1 MLTDT
6 GKPQDGE
13 RSKSLLAFNLTLTSE
28 EGRNRGQRRQSE
40 RSERPPSAPAAATRS
55 GPDDPE
61 IGEGSQN
68 MIPNDLDLDDEA
80 QTKLEHID
88 ACLDAMDEEAQRL
101 LDERSELIERY
112 S

>member
-1 MLTDT
+1 M
-6 GKPQDGE
+6 
-13 RSKSLLAFNLTLTSE
+13 SE

-40 RSERPPSAPAAATRS
+40 RSERPPSAPAAATHS
-55 GPDDPE
+55 GTPMTRTTARAPRT
-61 IGEGSQN
+61 

-80 QTKLEHID
+80 KTKLQHID

-101 LDERSELIERY
+101 LDKRSELIERH